1 MARDLY
7 REITIR
13 GPEQLQAATQFI
25 ARNARGCIDRGT
37 PIRLI
42 ITTEE
47 QKRHAGQNA
56 HYWGAILRDISEQ
69 AWVGG
74 RQYSADTWHEYF
86 AQQYAAHDDVTLP
99 DGQVVSRRKST
110 TKMGVSEFADYMQR
124 VEAYGATEL
133 GVKYRAY
140 EE

>member
-7 REITIR
+7 REITIL
-13 GPEQLQAATQFI
+13 GPEQLSNMVRFIKGNAQAY
-25 ARNARGCIDRGT
+25 IDRGR
-37 PIRLI
+37 PIRVI

-47 QKRHAGQNA
+47 ANRNKAQNKR
-56 HYWGAILRDISEQ
+56 YWGFVLRDISEQ
-69 AWVGG
+69 AWVDGQ
-74 RQYSADTWHEYF
+74 QYSTEVWHEFF
-86 AQQYAAHDDVTLP
+86 ARLYAEHDDVTLP

-133 GVKYRAY
+133 GVRYRAY